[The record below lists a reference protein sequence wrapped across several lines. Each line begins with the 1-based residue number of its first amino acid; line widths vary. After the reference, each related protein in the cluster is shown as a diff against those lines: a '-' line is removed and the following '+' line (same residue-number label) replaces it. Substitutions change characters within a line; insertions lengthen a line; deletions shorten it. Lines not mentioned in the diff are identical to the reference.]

1 MEQKSYPIYINGL
14 ASEGTRNM
22 VEAAVGMQRLLWLE
36 DHYFSLKF
44 SNKTKGGTFTS
55 SYKEE
60 MDAMEPTLS

>member
-1 MEQKSYPIYINGL
+1 
-14 ASEGTRNM
+14 M
-22 VEAAVGMQRLLWLE
+22 VEAAVGVQRLLWLE

-44 SNKTKGGTFTS
+44 ANKTKGGTFTS